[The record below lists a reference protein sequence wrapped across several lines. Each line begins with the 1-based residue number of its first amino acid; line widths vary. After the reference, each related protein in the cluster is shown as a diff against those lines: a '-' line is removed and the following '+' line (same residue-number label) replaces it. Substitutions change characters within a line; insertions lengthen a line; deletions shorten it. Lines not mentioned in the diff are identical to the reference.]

1 MLINVQNE
9 ILFKKV
15 IYTPELYL
23 GQSGNVHLV
32 QCTIQKWTL
41 AILTIV

>member
-15 IYTPELYL
+15 IFTPELYL
-23 GQSGNVHLV
+23 GRNGNVHLV
-32 QCTIQKWTL
+32 QCKIQK
-41 AILTIV
+41 

>member
-15 IYTPELYL
+15 IYTLELYL

-41 AILTIV
+41 AMLTIV